1 MADFG
6 VCWRLMFSYFHGL
19 VYMSSPSSMLSLDY
33 IKTWYQLPEAAG
45 IYIYIYILVFL
56 FRTMKRVTLL
66 KTGGSAPCNND
77 AMVKRPEKS
86 FIWRR
91 FRLKLLKTK
100 DGGHIWTKCWGKWGD
115 AASRQ
120 EGHREIRKRFMVV
133 VMVEKSVTGVTAE
146 ETRLWGEIMVG
157 DLLCDP

>member
-1 MADFG
+1 
-6 VCWRLMFSYFHGL
+6 
-19 VYMSSPSSMLSLDY
+19 
-33 IKTWYQLPEAAG
+33 
-45 IYIYIYILVFL
+45 
-56 FRTMKRVTLL
+56 MKRVTLL

-100 DGGHIWTKCWGKWGD
+100 DGGHIWTKCLGKWGD

-133 VMVEKSVTGVTAE
+133 VMVEKNVTGVTAE